1 MSSYTRDY
9 SNQPEWMAKLDALK
23 DVEEWLGKPMFRKVV
38 KLLKNDYTTPKHKLS
53 LALMLMG
60 INGYPAD
67 VMIDV
72 YAPKQ
77 LKLF

>member
-1 MSSYTRDY
+1 MSYKKDY
-9 SNQPEWMAKLDALK
+9 SGQPEWMAKVDAMK
-23 DVEEWLGKPMFRKVV
+23 DTQDYLGKPMFRKVV
-38 KLLKNDYTTPKHKLS
+38 KLLKNDYRSPKHALL
-53 LALMLMG
+53 LALMLIG

-67 VMIDV
+67 VMIDL

>member
-1 MSSYTRDY
+1 MSYKKDY
-9 SNQPEWMAKLDALK
+9 SGQPEWMAKVDAMK
-23 DVEEWLGKPMFRKVV
+23 DVQDYLGKPMFRRVV
-38 KLLKNDYTTPKHKLS
+38 KLLKNDYRSPKHALS
-53 LALMLMG
+53 LALMLIG

-67 VMIDV
+67 VMIDM